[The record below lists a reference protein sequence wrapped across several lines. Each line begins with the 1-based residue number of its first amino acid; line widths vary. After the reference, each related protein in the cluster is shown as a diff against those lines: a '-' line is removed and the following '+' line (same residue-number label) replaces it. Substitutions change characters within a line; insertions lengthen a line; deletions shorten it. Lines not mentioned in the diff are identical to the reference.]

1 MNKKFAFF
9 IYDRN
14 DEQRYYGD
22 LINRD
27 DLCFIYKKNPFKNN
41 FLNKIFS
48 FSFSQKVNNHLWV
61 FWKRLFF
68 KKLLKLIKFEKDNDL
83 VFLFHAGWYD
93 RSFIKWLKKKYPL
106 CKYVIYFD
114 DTVSCYEKAIKQMD
128 PNCFKKELDLVLC
141 YNEGDANNYGF
152 KKCNAYFTRDE
163 KIKPNPDID
172 IDLVFIGQ
180 PKDRQK
186 IIEDVYKSASSNCKC
201 YFALVN
207 GSGDVEGIDYSSR
220 GMGYQQ
226 YLEYEISANCILEV
240 VKGDTESETLRCW
253 EAVYYNKKL
262 LTNWKGIFKFKYYDE
277 RYMKYFES
285 ASDLDVN
292 FIKEKCEIDY
302 RYKGDNSPVELLTL
316 VKRELYN

>member
-1 MNKKFAFF
+1 MNSKFAFF

-22 LINRD
+22 IRNRD
-27 DLCFIYKKNPFKNN
+27 DLCFIYKKNPFKSK
-41 FLNKIFS
+41 FLNKFFG
-48 FSFSQKVNNHLWV
+48 FSFSQKVNNHIWV
-61 FWKRLFF
+61 FWKKIFF
-68 KKLLKLIKFEKDNDL
+68 KKLLKIISFNKNEELI
-83 VFLFHAGWYD
+83 FLFHAGWYD
-93 RSFIKWLKKKYPL
+93 KSFIKWLKKKYPL

-114 DTVSCYEKAIKQMD
+114 DTISCYESAIKQM
-128 PNCFKKELDLVLC
+128 NHETFKGELDLVLC
-141 YNEGDANNYGF
+141 YNEGDANKYGF
-152 KKCNAYFTRDE
+152 KKCSAYFSKDE
-163 KIKPNPDID
+163 IIKSNPNSDC
-172 IDLVFIGQ
+172 DLVFIGQ

-186 IIEDVYKSASSNCKC
+186 LVEEIYRKVSSKCKC
-201 YFALVN
+201 NFALVN
-207 GSGDVEGIDYSSR
+207 GEGNVEGIDYSSK
-220 GMGYQQ
+220 GMSYKD
-226 YLEYEISANCILEV
+226 YLQAEIDANCILEII
-240 VKGDTESETLRCW
+240 KGDTDSETLRCW